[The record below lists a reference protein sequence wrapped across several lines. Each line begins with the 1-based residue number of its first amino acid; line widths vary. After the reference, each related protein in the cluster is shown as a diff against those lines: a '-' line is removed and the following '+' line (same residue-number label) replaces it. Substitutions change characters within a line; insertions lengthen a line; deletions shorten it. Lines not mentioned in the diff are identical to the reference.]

1 MILKARELE
10 KLNETLEQLLP
21 LQLKMP
27 FAYKLACIARETRE
41 NNAMI
46 QTMRQEIIER
56 YAKRD
61 AEGSMIFDGNKI
73 KIDETK
79 IGKLNKELDNLYN
92 REIELKSSKI
102 DLVDIQDLD
111 LTVGQIEILIPLINE

>member
-1 MILKARELE
+1 
-10 KLNETLEQLLP
+10 
-21 LQLKMP
+21 
-27 FAYKLACIARETRE
+27 
-41 NNAMI
+41 
-46 QTMRQEIIER
+46 
-56 YAKRD
+56 
-61 AEGSMIFDGNKI
+61 MIFDGNKI

-79 IGKLNKELDNLYN
+79 IGELNKELDNLYS